1 MNPPII
7 TPELNTA
14 LITLLMVFIGYVTAL
29 LKKKLDVLQRDT
41 KPNHGSTTRD
51 AVNRIEQSV
60 EAIAGSV
67 ATLKTEHRETQKD
80 IGGMREELR
89 TLARA
94 DETVREQ
101 KAADHKQLWQAINQ
115 ISEGK

>member
-1 MNPPII
+1 MNPPAI

-29 LKKKLDVLQRDT
+29 LKKKLDTLQRDT
-41 KPNHGSTTRD
+41 EPNHGSTTRD
-51 AVNRIEQSV
+51 AVNRIEKNL
-60 EAIAGSV
+60 E
-67 ATLKTEHRETQKD
+67 TLKTEHRETQKD

-101 KAADHKQLWQAINQ
+101 KAADHKQLWSAINEMKE
-115 ISEGK
+115 SNHGNN